1 MEIHRAIA
9 VLGSDGQL
17 GSELVG
23 RLGDSAVALTR
34 RDGELSD
41 ARAMRSVLLRLA
53 PTAVINAAGYTQV
66 DRAEQEVQQCMRVN
80 ADAVEALAGICA
92 ELDCPLVQI
101 SSDYVF
107 GGDTE
112 RLRPYREDDR
122 PAPVSVYGRSKWA
135 GEQAAA
141 TWKKHL
147 IVRTCGLYGPR
158 NKPQQANF
166 VDTILRLADERDLLR
181 VVNDQRCT
189 PSYVRDVAA
198 AVLFLLDRELT
209 GIYHAVN
216 TGSTSWYDFA
226 REVLRLRGKNTPIEP
241 ISSAQFGARAARP
254 GYSVLD
260 TAKYHLAGGP
270 AMPSWAAALA
280 ECLVARPQSRT

>member
-34 RDGELSD
+34 RDGDLSD

-166 VDTILRLADERDLLR
+166 VDTILRLADERDVLR

-280 ECLVARPQSRT
+280 EYLVARPQSRT

>member
-34 RDGELSD
+34 RDGDLSD

-80 ADAVEALAGICA
+80 ADAVEALAGVCA

-260 TAKYHLAGGP
+260 TAKYQLAGGP

-280 ECLVARPQSRT
+280 EYLVARPQSRT

>member
-66 DRAEQEVQQCMRVN
+66 DRAEQEAQQCMRVN
-80 ADAVEALAGICA
+80 ADAVEALAGVCA

-166 VDTILRLADERDLLR
+166 VDTILRLADERDVLR

-280 ECLVARPQSRT
+280 EYLVACPQSRT